1 MKQFDRHKLPVQ
13 LLKHFCCQLLCSL
26 MLAAILLPT
35 PLTAQTKQNLIS
47 VKVALQW
54 LPQSQFAGFYLAQ
67 EKGFYK
73 ESGLDV
79 KLIHTG
85 PGPTSLDMLEQNQAD
100 FATMF
105 LPDAIV
111 ASTSLELV
119 NVAQFFQTSSLML
132 VAWKDMGIE
141 TPKDLHNKKISY
153 WQNAF
158 SVPFE
163 IFFAR
168 NNVRPEMVPQNYTIN
183 LFLNR
188 GVAACA
194 VMHYNEYH
202 RIYQAG
208 VDFDQLTVFAMKDY
222 DLGCPEDGLYTTA
235 KMAHQNPQL
244 CLALKQGTL
253 RGWIYARSNMDE
265 AVELVIKKSKSAGVP
280 VNKPQAHWMLK
291 KVLESVFAQD
301 FKAGTLDAESYQK
314 TGEMLLD
321 AGLIPVLKPF
331 ADFAPVEGAKK

>member
-1 MKQFDRHKLPVQ
+1 
-13 LLKHFCCQLLCSL
+13 
-26 MLAAILLPT
+26 MLAVILLPT
-35 PLTAQTKQNLIS
+35 PLIAQTKQNLIS
-47 VKVALQW
+47 VRVALQW

-85 PGPTSLDMLEQNQAD
+85 PGPTSLDILEQNQAD

-119 NVAQFFQTSSLML
+119 NVAQFFQTSCLML

-141 TPKDLHNKKISY
+141 TPEDLHNKKISY

-158 SVPFE
+158 SVPYE
-163 IFFAR
+163 IFFTR
-168 NNVRPEMVPQNYTIN
+168 NNVRPEIVPQHYTIN

-194 VMHYNEYH
+194 AMHYNEYH
-202 RIYQAG
+202 RIFQAG
-208 VDFDQLTVFAMKDY
+208 VDFDQLTTFAMKDY
-222 DLGCPEDGLYTTA
+222 HLGFPEDGIYTTA
-235 KMAHQNPQL
+235 KMANQNPQL
-244 CLALKQGTL
+244 CQALRQATL
-253 RGWIYARSNMDE
+253 RGWTYARSNIDE
-265 AVELVIKKSKSAGVP
+265 AVELVIKNSKTAGVP
-280 VNKPQAHWMLK
+280 VNKPQALWMLE
-291 KVLESVFAQD
+291 KVLDSIFD
-301 FKAGTLDAESYQK
+301 NHFKPGTLDAESYQK
-314 TGEMLLD
+314 TAKMLLD
-321 AGLIPVLKPF
+321 AALISAIKPF
-331 ADFAPVEGAKK
+331 ADFAPLEGAR